1 MRLLAPLALVVTAIA
16 FIAVVTSGGGGD
28 GNASSSG
35 TPTPAATSTAAAH
48 QKPKKK
54 AAQTYVV
61 QAGDTPSSIA
71 EAKGIDVKALLA
83 ANPDIDPVGLHV
95 GQKLKLP

>member
-1 MRLLAPLALVVTAIA
+1 LRLLAPLALVVFAIA

-28 GNASSSG
+28 GSASSSG
-35 TPTPAATSTAAAH
+35 TPTPTATSTPARH
-48 QKPKKK
+48 KPKKK
-54 AAQTYVV
+54 AQTYIV

-71 EAKGIDVKALLA
+71 AAKGIDVKALLA